1 MPALLPYRFRSEL
14 AREFHRSIT
23 NTRNVASSD
32 LNSLTPTGNT
42 VYVYIATA
50 GQTTFSGSDS
60 DSKTLSYTPGRI
72 AVYVNGVQLGQSDYT
87 ATNGTSVVL
96 DTGASLNQNVVI
108 VTYDVYTYPNPSDY
122 YYVFLGRTTSWT
134 NDASAPTPTDTREAE
149 AQTRRDLMAVKRVQ
163 PNDAV
168 LMIDRNNWTTS
179 TIYSAYDSDVVLQ
192 NLANDFFVL
201 NSSYRIYKCVYSPGT
216 ASTVQPTST
225 SVGPVTLADGYKWQF
240 MYEVPVGDRTKFL
253 TADYIPVR
261 FTSTSSA
268 FDHNGTVMSA
278 TITSAGSGY
287 LSAPTV
293 TILGDGVGATATAT
307 IAAGGVNSITITNG
321 GEGYSYALVA
331 FSGGSGSGAVA
342 TASLTTSDVPN
353 PLNIDVAANASVKNG
368 AIEFVNVVSGGTGY
382 TGSTVIN
389 VTGDGTGL
397 EVTPTVSGGVIT
409 GVTVTNPGSGYT
421 YATLTPTIGAG
432 ASLQAVISPQGGHG
446 SDVPKEL
453 LARVV
458 GIVTSI
464 EDVASDFFLNNNFRQ
479 FGLIK
484 NIKQY
489 ENGTLFSSNTGN
501 AAYVVTVPS
510 GTPYTVDDILTTAA
524 GGRFIV
530 TYKTGTTLHLLPI
543 IDDEDL
549 TNGSVVENETT
560 PSGST
565 LTLTTVTPPEIDVH
579 TGDIVYLQ
587 NITPVTRQSE
597 QVEKIKL
604 YFSF

>member
-1 MPALLPYRFRSEL
+1 MPALFPYRFRTEL

-23 NTRNVASSD
+23 NTRNVPSTD
-32 LNSLTPTGNT
+32 VNSLTPASNT
-42 VYVYIATA
+42 IYVYTATS
-50 GQTTFSGSDS
+50 GQTTFSGSDT
-60 DSKTLSYTPGRI
+60 DGKTLAYTPGRI
-72 AVYVNGVQLGQSDYT
+72 SVFVNGTQLATDDYT

-96 DTGASLNQNVVI
+96 DTGAGLNQNVVI
-108 VTYDVYTYPNPSDY
+108 VKYDVFTYPNPSDY
-122 YYVFLGRTTSWT
+122 YYVFLGRTSSWT
-134 NDASAPTPTDTREAE
+134 NDASAPTPTDTRETE

-168 LMIDRNNWTTS
+168 LMIDRNNWTSGVT
-179 TIYSAYDSDVVLQ
+179 YNAYDSDVVLQ
-192 NLANDFFVL
+192 TLANDFFVM

-225 SVGPVTLADGYKWQF
+225 AVGPVTLADGYKWQF
-240 MYEVPVGDRTKFL
+240 MYEVPIGDRTKFL
-253 TADYIPVR
+253 TADYVPVR
-261 FTSTSSA
+261 FISTSSA

-278 TITSAGSGY
+278 TVTSAGTGY
-287 LSAPTV
+287 VSAPTV

-342 TASLTTSDVPN
+342 TASLSTSDVPN
-353 PLNIDVAANASVKNG
+353 PLNIDVAANAAVKNG

-382 TGSTVIN
+382 TGSTTIT

-397 EVTPTVSGGVIT
+397 EVTPTVSSGVIT

-421 YATLTPTIGAG
+421 YATLTPTIGVG

-489 ENGTLFSSNTGN
+489 DDNTLFSSDTGN

-510 GTPYTVDDILTTAA
+510 GAPYTIDDIITTTA

-530 TYKTGTTLHLLPI
+530 TFKNGTTLHLLPI
-543 IDDEDL
+543 IDDENL
-549 TNGSVVENETT
+549 TNGSIVQNETT
-560 PSGST
+560 PSGSV
-565 LTLTTVTPPEIDVH
+565 LTLSTVTEPEINVH
-579 TGDIVYLQ
+579 SGDIVYLQ
-587 NITPVTRQSE
+587 NITPITRQTE

-604 YFSF
+604 FFSF